1 MVVVIMTTTLII
13 AIIMMMIIMM
23 MMIKIKIIKCHEVVL
38 GTGLSSKPGV
48 VSSNGCITLRSAMH
62 TLLAVVTLRR
72 MC

>member
-13 AIIMMMIIMM
+13 AIIMMMI
-23 MMIKIKIIKCHEVVL
+23 KIIIIKCHEVGL